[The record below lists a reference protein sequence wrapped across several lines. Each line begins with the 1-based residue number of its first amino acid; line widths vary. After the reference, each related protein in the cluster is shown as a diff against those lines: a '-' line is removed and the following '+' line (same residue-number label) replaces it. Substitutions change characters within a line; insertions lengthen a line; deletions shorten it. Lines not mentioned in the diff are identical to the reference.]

1 MSNEQ
6 ENVLKKN
13 KWKNKQYCAVSA
25 AQKNVLKAKPEAAYD
40 LFFFFFLPTNSV
52 VSSL

>member
-13 KWKNKQYCAVSA
+13 KWKNKQYCAVPA

-40 LFFFFFLPTNSV
+40 LYFFFLPTNSV